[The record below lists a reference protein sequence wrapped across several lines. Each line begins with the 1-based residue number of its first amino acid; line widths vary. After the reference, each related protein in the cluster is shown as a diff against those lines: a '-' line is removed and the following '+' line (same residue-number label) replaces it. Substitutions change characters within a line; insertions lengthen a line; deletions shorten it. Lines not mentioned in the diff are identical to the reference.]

1 MASLSLN
8 TRLEMLPPE
17 LRKEVEDFVE
27 FLLEKENRK
36 KKEELSK
43 KKERTPGLA
52 KGLIEMKP
60 DFDEPLEDF
69 KEYME

>member
-1 MASLSLN
+1 MTNLSLN

-17 LRKEVEDFVE
+17 LKKEVEDFID
-27 FLLEKENRK
+27 FLLEKENQK
-36 KKEELSK
+36 QKMNQPA

>member
-1 MASLSLN
+1 MTNLSLN

-17 LRKEVEDFVE
+17 LKKEVEDFID
-27 FLLEKENRK
+27 FLLEKENQK
-36 KKEELSK
+36 KKMNQPVK
-43 KKERTPGLA
+43 QERTPGLA
-52 KGLIEMKP
+52 KGLIEMKS